1 MFTKTSQYLH
11 QNRSKLENQNINF
24 TIIAKTFHGLESIL
38 AEELIA
44 IGAKKVEPI
53 NRAVSFEGN
62 LKLLYKTNYL
72 CYTAVRVL
80 KPIASFKA
88 VNEDELYDQLLKIEW
103 WNYMDVD
110 QTLAINAVVNNSVI
124 NHSKFAALKSKDAV
138 VDAFRNKYGRRPDVD
153 VNNPDLR
160 INIHIYKENCS
171 VSLDSSGSSL
181 HKRGY
186 RTEVDKA
193 PLNEVLAAGL
203 IKLCGWNGKTDFLD
217 PMCGSGT
224 LLIEAAMQAY
234 GIPAGYYRD
243 DFGFKH
249 WNDFDTAL
257 WDEVCSEAL
266 NNQKDFEGEIL
277 GIDRSNKAISIA
289 KQNIRS
295 AKLHKD
301 IELRNTSFEELS
313 TPFKNGTIITNPPYG
328 DRLDEDDII
337 GLYKMIGDQ
346 LKQKYAGFKAWVLSG
361 NLSALKFVGLRPSKK
376 IIVFNGPIECRF
388 AKFEVYEGSKK
399 FSKSGQNFKK
409 KKED

>member
-1 MFTKTSQYLH
+1 M
-11 QNRSKLENQNINF
+11 
-24 TIIAKTFHGLESIL
+24 IAKTFYGLESIL
-38 AEELIA
+38 ADELIA

-53 NRAVSFEGN
+53 TRAVSFEGD
-62 LKLLYKTNYL
+62 LKLMYKANYL

-80 KPIASFKA
+80 KPIASFTA
-88 VNEDELYDQLLKIEW
+88 ADENELYNQLLKIEW
-103 WNYMDVD
+103 WDYMGVD

-153 VNNPDLR
+153 VDNPDLR
-160 INIHIYKENCS
+160 INIHIYKEDVS
-171 VSLDSSGSSL
+171 VSLDSSGGSL

-203 IKLCGWNGKTDFLD
+203 IKLSGWNGKTDFLD

-224 LLIEAAMQAY
+224 LLIEAAMQAFR
-234 GIPAGYYRD
+234 IPAGYYRE

-249 WNDFDTAL
+249 WNDFDAKL

-266 NNQKDFEGEIL
+266 NNQKDFEGHIL

-289 KQNIRS
+289 KENVRS

-301 IELRNTSFEELS
+301 IELRNTSFEELPK
-313 TPFKNGTIITNPPYG
+313 PFKNGTIVTNPPYG

-346 LKQKYAGFKAWVLSG
+346 LKTKYAGFKAWVLSG

-388 AKFEVYEGSKK
+388 AMFEVYEGSRK
-399 FSKSGQNFKK
+399 FSKSNQNPNRKK
-409 KKED
+409 

>member
-1 MFTKTSQYLH
+1 M
-11 QNRSKLENQNINF
+11 
-24 TIIAKTFHGLESIL
+24 IAKTFYGLESIL
-38 AEELIA
+38 ADELKA
-44 IGAKKVEPI
+44 IGASNILPI

-62 LKLLYKTNYL
+62 QKIMYKANYL
-72 CYTAVRVL
+72 CYTAVRIL

-88 VNEDELYDQLLKIEW
+88 KDENELYNQLLKIEW

-153 VNNPDLR
+153 VDNPDLR
-160 INIHIYKENCS
+160 INIHIYKEDCS
-171 VSLDSSGSSL
+171 VSLDSSGGSL

-203 IKLCGWNGKTDFLD
+203 IKLSGWDGKTDFLD

-224 LLIEAAMQAY
+224 ILIEAAMQAY
-234 GIPAGYYRD
+234 GIPAGYYRE

-249 WNDFDTAL
+249 WNNFDSAL
-257 WDEVCSEAL
+257 WDEVCKEAL
-266 NNQKDFEGEIL
+266 DNQKDFEGQIL

-289 KQNIRS
+289 KENVRS

-301 IELRNTSFEELS
+301 IELRNTSFEELL
-313 TPFKNGTIITNPPYG
+313 TPFKNATIITNPPYG
-328 DRLDEDDII
+328 DRLDEDDIV
-337 GLYKMIGDQ
+337 GLYQMLGDQ
-346 LKQKYAGFKAWVLSG
+346 LKTKYAGYKAWVLSG

-388 AKFEVYEGSKK
+388 AKFEVYEGSRK
-399 FSKSGQNFKK
+399 FSKSDQNPDRKK
-409 KKED
+409 